1 MGIAQAILRYTILSL
16 YKWMKTSHCQTSL
29 SCLIQDTFPSTFC
42 DTSSF
47 LSTSTTH
54 FWHTSYLPQDP
65 SGFSRRFLSVYK
77 NRLSDHYLPG
87 IPDTSLTLPLQKT
100 GMLLSLCCNNNDT
113 MANINTASVN
123 KICASNGIVISK
135 SLNSDNILL
144 LNPFFF
150 FCIKHLTYH

>member
-1 MGIAQAILRYTILSL
+1 MPPPSIPHSAVTFWIPKLVLIMGIAQAILRYTILSL
-16 YKWMKTSHCQTSL
+16 YKWMKISHCLTSL

-65 SGFSRRFLSVYK
+65 SGFSRIFLSVYK
-77 NRLSDHYLPG
+77 NRLSAHCLSE
-87 IPDTSLTLPLQKT
+87 IPDTFSTLPLPKT

-113 MANINTASVN
+113 MAQLRMLS
-123 KICASNGIVISK
+123 
-135 SLNSDNILL
+135 
-144 LNPFFF
+144 F
-150 FCIKHLTYH
+150 